1 MKKTDNKSKQTSKS
15 TKTNTKLTKNL
26 DDKKPPKITTNTNSK
41 NIEQDKKQ
49 EDYLKGEDHTSH
61 IIKENNSII
70 DKLEKLDKMDFSSI
84 EPTNLQTENNV
95 KKTEV
100 KPREDYLKKKINE
113 MNINTEIV
121 SGVSK
126 SLGKQIENI
135 EKDMDSNELLITEV
149 KKDLSKLIKNKSE
162 ESLLISKDIVEE
174 KQKLHSL
181 KELQNR
187 EVLLKNK
194 LNKLEQTENLINNK
208 SSALIDNK
216 DKSLIEDN
224 IKKQQL
230 KEIKLKKEELND
242 RINEIN
248 YHINKMLF
256 EENVDNRKIR
266 IKKFLDNFEKD
277 KEIIIERAK
286 KYERE
291 TKERD
296 EKRKN
301 DADKI
306 AEKVKEQLKMKEEED
321 KKKREEILKKFR
333 DDELKVYSRRIKE
346 NKQIV
351 EKYKEFRNNKPKEKE
366 KDYIYYQNQKNYE
379 KENENQIKKEKIK
392 RKALMRSVPLEE
404 IKEFDQKLDEEKN
417 KINDNEKNKK
427 KLLEEKW
434 KENKEKLPKYISPF
448 YSNPE
453 NDIKKQLEDKEIKKE
468 KIDALIKTKLDYAE
482 KIKQPSSNPELKKK
496 RETIIKNLTEKP
508 VVKDTLLD
516 HKKNRILLKKRDP
529 NKPSKYKWKLKLEDE
544 NSLELNYQNEIN
556 KKIYKKPKKLN
567 ISFENKRKEIP
578 DKKID
583 YLTQLKNE
591 RELAEKNDKQSIS
604 KKTEQNIK
612 RWDKMLKKDGNIVDN
627 VNNVKQQAEIFE
639 REAEQKEKFLR
650 YNGGIEKNPELGQQ
664 VSNLIINSIQAK
676 LSILNTVNNN

>member
-1 MKKTDNKSKQTSKS
+1 MKKTDNKSKQTTKS

-26 DDKKPPKITTNTNSK
+26 DDKKPPKTTSNSNNK
-41 NIEQDKKQ
+41 STEQNKKQ
-49 EDYLKGEDHTSH
+49 AEDYLKGDDHTSH
-61 IIKENNSII
+61 ILKENNSII
-70 DKLEKLDKMDFSSI
+70 DKLEKLDKMDLSNL
-84 EPTNLQTENNV
+84 EPTNLQTENNI
-95 KKTEV
+95 KTEV

-113 MNINTEIV
+113 MKINTEIV

-162 ESLLISKDIVEE
+162 ESLFVSKDIVEE

-230 KEIKLKKEELND
+230 KEIKMKKEELND

-248 YHINKMLF
+248 YQINKMLF
-256 EENVDNRKIR
+256 EENVNNKKVR

-286 KYERE
+286 KYEKE

-296 EKRKN
+296 LKRKN

-306 AEKVKEQLKMKEEED
+306 ANKVKEQLIKKEEED

-333 DDELKVYSRRIKE
+333 DDQLKADSKKAEEQKKIFD
-346 NKQIV
+346 
-351 EKYKEFRNNKPKEKE
+351 KYKDFTNNKLKEKE
-366 KDYIYYQNQKNYE
+366 KDYIYFKNIEKYE
-379 KENENQIKKEKIK
+379 KENENEIKAEKIK
-392 RKALMRSVPLEE
+392 RKELMRSVRLEE
-404 IKEFDQKLDEEKN
+404 IKKFNQELDEKKKN
-417 KINDNEKNKK
+417 NSNVDKKKELEVQWRENKK
-427 KLLEEKW
+427 
-434 KENKEKLPKYISPF
+434 NLPKYVSPF
-448 YSNPE
+448 FTNPE
-453 NDIKKQLEDKEIKKE
+453 NEIKKQLEDKENQKE
-468 KIDALIKTKLDYAE
+468 KIDALVKTKLDYAE
-482 KIKQPSSNPELKKK
+482 KIKQPSFNPELKKK

-508 VVKDTLLD
+508 VVKDTLFD

-556 KKIYKKPKKLN
+556 KKIYRKPKKLN
-567 ISFENKRKEIP
+567 VSFETKRKEIP

-583 YLTQLKNE
+583 YLTELKNE
-591 RELAEKNDKQSIS
+591 RELAEKNDKLSIS
-604 KKTEQNIK
+604 KKTEKNIK
-612 RWDKMLKKDGNIVDN
+612 KWDKMLKKDGNIVDN
-627 VNNVKQQAEIFE
+627 VNNVKQQAEYFE

>member
-1 MKKTDNKSKQTSKS
+1 MKKTDNKSKQTTKS

-121 SGVSK
+121 SSVSK

-162 ESLLISKDIVEE
+162 ESLFISKDIVEE

-230 KEIKLKKEELND
+230 KEIKMKKEELND

-248 YHINKMLF
+248 YQINKMLF
-256 EENVDNRKIR
+256 EENVNNKKVR

-296 EKRKN
+296 AKRKN

-306 AEKVKEQLKMKEEED
+306 ANKVKEQLIKKEEED

-333 DDELKVYSRRIKE
+333 DDQLKADSIKAE
-346 NKQIV
+346 KQKKIFD
-351 EKYKEFRNNKPKEKE
+351 KYKDFTNNKLKEKE
-366 KDYIYYQNQKNYE
+366 KDYIYFKNIEKYE
-379 KENENQIKKEKIK
+379 KENENEIKAEKIK
-392 RKALMRSVPLEE
+392 RKELMRSVRLEE
-404 IKEFDQKLDEEKN
+404 IKKFNQELDE
-417 KINDNEKNKK
+417 KK
-427 KLLEEKW
+427 K
-434 KENKEKLPKYISPF
+434 
-448 YSNPE
+448 
-453 NDIKKQLEDKEIKKE
+453 
-468 KIDALIKTKLDYAE
+468 
-482 KIKQPSSNPELKKK
+482 
-496 RETIIKNLTEKP
+496 
-508 VVKDTLLD
+508 
-516 HKKNRILLKKRDP
+516 
-529 NKPSKYKWKLKLEDE
+529 
-544 NSLELNYQNEIN
+544 
-556 KKIYKKPKKLN
+556 
-567 ISFENKRKEIP
+567 
-578 DKKID
+578 
-583 YLTQLKNE
+583 
-591 RELAEKNDKQSIS
+591 
-604 KKTEQNIK
+604 
-612 RWDKMLKKDGNIVDN
+612 
-627 VNNVKQQAEIFE
+627 
-639 REAEQKEKFLR
+639 
-650 YNGGIEKNPELGQQ
+650 
-664 VSNLIINSIQAK
+664 
-676 LSILNTVNNN
+676 

>member
-1 MKKTDNKSKQTSKS
+1 MKKTDNKSKQTTKS

-26 DDKKPPKITTNTNSK
+26 DDKKPPKTTSNSNNK
-41 NIEQDKKQ
+41 STEQNKKQ
-49 EDYLKGEDHTSH
+49 AEDYLKGDDHTSH
-61 IIKENNSII
+61 ILKENNSII
-70 DKLEKLDKMDFSSI
+70 DKLEKLDKMDLSNL
-84 EPTNLQTENNV
+84 EPTNLQTENNI
-95 KKTEV
+95 KTEV

-162 ESLLISKDIVEE
+162 ESLFVSKDIVEE

-230 KEIKLKKEELND
+230 KEIKMKKEELND

-248 YHINKMLF
+248 YQINKMLF
-256 EENVDNRKIR
+256 EENVNNKKVR

-277 KEIIIERAK
+277 KEIILERAK

-296 EKRKN
+296 LKRKN

-306 AEKVKEQLKMKEEED
+306 ANKVKEQLIKKEEED

-333 DDELKVYSRRIKE
+333 DDQLKADSKKAEEQKKIFD
-346 NKQIV
+346 
-351 EKYKEFRNNKPKEKE
+351 KYKDFTNNKLKEKE
-366 KDYIYYQNQKNYE
+366 KDYIYFKNIEKYE
-379 KENENQIKKEKIK
+379 KENENEIKAEKIK
-392 RKALMRSVPLEE
+392 RKELMRSVRLEE
-404 IKEFDQKLDEEKN
+404 IKKFNQELDEKKKN
-417 KINDNEKNKK
+417 NSNVDKKKELEVQWRENKK
-427 KLLEEKW
+427 
-434 KENKEKLPKYISPF
+434 NLPKYVSPF
-448 YSNPE
+448 FSNPE
-453 NDIKKQLEDKEIKKE
+453 NEIKKQLEDKENQKE
-468 KIDALIKTKLDYAE
+468 KIDALVKTKLDYAE
-482 KIKQPSSNPELKKK
+482 KIKQPSFNPELKKK

-508 VVKDTLLD
+508 VVKDTLFD

-556 KKIYKKPKKLN
+556 KKIYRKPKKLN
-567 ISFENKRKEIP
+567 VSFETKRKEIP

-583 YLTQLKNE
+583 YLTELKNE
-591 RELAEKNDKQSIS
+591 RELAEKNDKLSIS
-604 KKTEQNIK
+604 KKTEKNIK
-612 RWDKMLKKDGNIVDN
+612 KWDKMLKKDGNIVDN
-627 VNNVKQQAEIFE
+627 VNNVKQQAEYFE

>member
-1 MKKTDNKSKQTSKS
+1 MKKTDNKSKQTTKS

-26 DDKKPPKITTNTNSK
+26 DDKKPPKTTSNSNNK
-41 NIEQDKKQ
+41 STEQNKKQ
-49 EDYLKGEDHTSH
+49 AEDYLKGDDHTSH
-61 IIKENNSII
+61 ILKENNSII
-70 DKLEKLDKMDFSSI
+70 DKLEKLDKMDLSNL
-84 EPTNLQTENNV
+84 EPTNLQTENNI
-95 KKTEV
+95 KTEV

-113 MNINTEIV
+113 MKINTEIV

-162 ESLLISKDIVEE
+162 ESLFVSKDIVEE

-230 KEIKLKKEELND
+230 KEIKMKKEELND

-248 YHINKMLF
+248 YQINKMLF
-256 EENVDNRKIR
+256 EENVNNKKVR

-277 KEIIIERAK
+277 KEIILERAK

-296 EKRKN
+296 LKRKN

-306 AEKVKEQLKMKEEED
+306 ANKVKEQLIKKEEED

-333 DDELKVYSRRIKE
+333 DDQLKADSKKAEEQKKIFD
-346 NKQIV
+346 
-351 EKYKEFRNNKPKEKE
+351 KYKDFTNNKLKEKE
-366 KDYIYYQNQKNYE
+366 KDYIYFKNIEKYE
-379 KENENQIKKEKIK
+379 KENENEIKAEKIK
-392 RKALMRSVPLEE
+392 RKELMRSVRLEE
-404 IKEFDQKLDEEKN
+404 IKKFNQELDEKKKN
-417 KINDNEKNKK
+417 NSNVDKKKELEVQWRENKK
-427 KLLEEKW
+427 
-434 KENKEKLPKYISPF
+434 NLPKYVSPF
-448 YSNPE
+448 FTNPE
-453 NDIKKQLEDKEIKKE
+453 NEIKKQLEDKENQKE
-468 KIDALIKTKLDYAE
+468 KIDALVKTKLDYAE
-482 KIKQPSSNPELKKK
+482 KIKQPSFNPELKKK

-508 VVKDTLLD
+508 VVKDTLFD

-556 KKIYKKPKKLN
+556 KKIYRKPKKLN
-567 ISFENKRKEIP
+567 VSFETKRKEIP

-583 YLTQLKNE
+583 YLTELKNE
-591 RELAEKNDKQSIS
+591 RELAEKNDKLSIS
-604 KKTEQNIK
+604 KKTEKNIK
-612 RWDKMLKKDGNIVDN
+612 KWDKMLKKDGNIVDN
-627 VNNVKQQAEIFE
+627 VNNVKQQAEYFE

>member
-1 MKKTDNKSKQTSKS
+1 MKKTDNKSKQTTKS
-15 TKTNTKLTKNL
+15 TKSNTKLTKNL
-26 DDKKPPKITTNTNSK
+26 DDKKPPKTTSNSNNK
-41 NIEQDKKQ
+41 STEQNKKQ
-49 EDYLKGEDHTSH
+49 AEDYLKGDDHTSH
-61 IIKENNSII
+61 ILKENNSII
-70 DKLEKLDKMDFSSI
+70 DKLEKLDKMDLSSL
-84 EPTNLQTENNV
+84 EPTNLQTENNI

-100 KPREDYLKKKINE
+100 KPREDYLKKKMNE
-113 MNINTEIV
+113 MKINTEIV

-162 ESLLISKDIVEE
+162 ESLFISKDIVEE

-230 KEIKLKKEELND
+230 KDIKMKKEELND

-248 YHINKMLF
+248 YQINKMLF
-256 EENVDNRKIR
+256 EENVNNKKVR

-286 KYERE
+286 KYEKE

-296 EKRKN
+296 AKRKN

-306 AEKVKEQLKMKEEED
+306 ANKVKEQLEKKEEED
-321 KKKREEILKKFR
+321 KKKRDEILKKFR
-333 DDELKVYSRRIKE
+333 EDLLKADSKRTEEQKKIFD
-346 NKQIV
+346 
-351 EKYKEFRNNKPKEKE
+351 KYKDFKNNKLKEKE
-366 KDYIYYQNQKNYE
+366 KDYIYYKNIENYE
-379 KENENQIKKEKIK
+379 KNNENIIKAEKIK
-392 RKALMRSVPLEE
+392 RKELMRSVRLDE
-404 IKEFDQKLDEEKN
+404 IKKFNQELDEKKKN
-417 KINDNEKNKK
+417 NSEINKK
-427 KLLEEKW
+427 KELEEKW
-434 KENKEKLPKYISPF
+434 RENKKNLPNYVSPF
-448 YSNPE
+448 FSNPE
-453 NDIKKQLEDKEIKKE
+453 NEIKKQLEDKEIQKE
-468 KIDALIKTKLDYAE
+468 KIDALVKTKLDYAE
-482 KIKQPSSNPELKKK
+482 KIKQPTFNPELKKK

-508 VVKDTLLD
+508 VVKDTLFD
-516 HKKNRILLKKRDP
+516 HKKKRILLKKRDP

-567 ISFENKRKEIP
+567 VSFEAKRKEIP

-583 YLTQLKNE
+583 YLNELKKE
-591 RELAEKNDKQSIS
+591 RELAEKNDKESIS
-604 KKTEQNIK
+604 KKTEKNIRK
-612 RWDKMLKKDGNIVDN
+612 WDKMLKKNGNIVDN
-627 VNNVKQQAEIFE
+627 VNNVKQQAEYFE

>member
-1 MKKTDNKSKQTSKS
+1 MKKTDNKSKQTTKS

-26 DDKKPPKITTNTNSK
+26 DDKKPPKTTSNSNNK
-41 NIEQDKKQ
+41 STEQNKKQ
-49 EDYLKGEDHTSH
+49 AEDYLKGDDHTSH
-61 IIKENNSII
+61 ILKENNSII
-70 DKLEKLDKMDFSSI
+70 DKLEKLDKMDLSNL
-84 EPTNLQTENNV
+84 EPTNLQTENNI
-95 KKTEV
+95 KTEV

-113 MNINTEIV
+113 MKINTEIV

-162 ESLLISKDIVEE
+162 ESLFVSKDIVEE

-230 KEIKLKKEELND
+230 KEIKMKKEELND

-248 YHINKMLF
+248 YQINKMLF
-256 EENVDNRKIR
+256 EENVNNKKVR

-277 KEIIIERAK
+277 KEIILERAK

-296 EKRKN
+296 LKRKN

-306 AEKVKEQLKMKEEED
+306 ANKVKEQLIKKEEED

-333 DDELKVYSRRIKE
+333 DDQLKADSKKAEEQKKIFD
-346 NKQIV
+346 
-351 EKYKEFRNNKPKEKE
+351 KYKDFTNNKLKEKE
-366 KDYIYYQNQKNYE
+366 KDYIYFKNIEKYE
-379 KENENQIKKEKIK
+379 KENENEIKAEKIK
-392 RKALMRSVPLEE
+392 RKELMRSVRLEE
-404 IKEFDQKLDEEKN
+404 IKKFNQELDEKKKN
-417 KINDNEKNKK
+417 NSNVDKKKELEVQWRENKK
-427 KLLEEKW
+427 
-434 KENKEKLPKYISPF
+434 NLPKYVSPF
-448 YSNPE
+448 FSNPE
-453 NDIKKQLEDKEIKKE
+453 NEIKKQLEDKENQKE
-468 KIDALIKTKLDYAE
+468 KIDALVKTKLDYAE
-482 KIKQPSSNPELKKK
+482 KIKQPSFNPELKKK

-508 VVKDTLLD
+508 VVKDTLFD

-556 KKIYKKPKKLN
+556 KKIYRKPKKLN
-567 ISFENKRKEIP
+567 VSFETKRKEIP

-583 YLTQLKNE
+583 YLTELKNE
-591 RELAEKNDKQSIS
+591 RELAEKNDK
-604 KKTEQNIK
+604 KK
-612 RWDKMLKKDGNIVDN
+612 WDKMLKKDGNIVDN
-627 VNNVKQQAEIFE
+627 VNNVKQQAEYFE